1 MSEKYSIIDI
11 EVFIEKTR
19 VMVYNF
25 FGQSELPID
34 EVDMEIDNLEEE
46 ARQELDNCLSQK
58 EAEMIA
64 FEHLK
69 KTKNKKGEIIYIL
82 SEVKFMKIIE
92 DFTLRITS
100 NILNSLAAKGLLNT
114 AFDEETNDFV
124 FWAKED
130 DKDTNNK
137 A

>member
-1 MSEKYSIIDI
+1 MSQKYSIADI
-11 EVFIEKTR
+11 KVFIEKTR

-34 EVDMEIDNLEEE
+34 KVDMEIDNLEEE
-46 ARQELDNCLSQK
+46 ARKELDFCLGQK
-58 EAEMIA
+58 EAELIA
-64 FEHLK
+64 FEHLRK
-69 KTKNKKGEIIYIL
+69 VKNKKGEIVYIL
-82 SEVKFMKIIE
+82 SEEKFMKIIE

-100 NILNSLAAKGLLNT
+100 NILNSLAAKGLVNT

-130 DKDTNNK
+130 EKDTDNK